1 MYMLP
6 ACPLEM
12 LTVDFFSHKLV
23 RISQNGTRSSKYHC
37 YDIQKLLHA
46 CHSHLHKKK
55 RKKEIHCAILAT
67 ECAWCLSAEK

>member
-1 MYMLP
+1 MPTRNLF
-6 ACPLEM
+6 LVL

-37 YDIQKLLHA
+37 YDIWKLLHA
-46 CHSHLHKKK
+46 CHSHLHKKE